1 MRAWR
6 STSLLR
12 SEGQQFVRAFCTCNK
27 FSLSKPQMPM
37 GDGIFW
43 CWVGGF
49 FVVYLLTPWAP
60 ADSRGMNKEDV
71 NTGKKACGGPPWIY
85 NDLLPTRRFAG
96 FCRLRVL
103 LLTVATCPG
112 PFGLLPGTTR
122 TTIWEE
128 HEVFLFRVTLKNPCI
143 ATNVMKTLV
152 VFVLWRI
159 GVYVGPCCVDEID
172 PLQQQTWAASVKP
185 DELMR
190 LMTGPANS

>member
-1 MRAWR
+1 MFFFSVVKHHLLQKLQKKKYDCMAFPMRAWR

-71 NTGKKACGGPPWIY
+71 NTGKKACGGPPGSIMICCRQGG
-85 NDLLPTRRFAG
+85 LPDSAACESCCLQWQPVPVPLDCYPVRQGPQFENSMRFFYSG
-96 FCRLRVL
+96 SL
-103 LLTVATCPG
+103 
-112 PFGLLPGTTR
+112 
-122 TTIWEE
+122 
-128 HEVFLFRVTLKNPCI
+128 
-143 ATNVMKTLV
+143 
-152 VFVLWRI
+152 
-159 GVYVGPCCVDEID
+159 
-172 PLQQQTWAASVKP
+172 
-185 DELMR
+185 
-190 LMTGPANS
+190 